1 MNNKSNAG
9 SQPVMQYTDEY
20 VENIA
25 KIVTEHLERH
35 DKVIDKAIIENL
47 IKADKNNTSDNAK
60 KKDI

>member
-1 MNNKSNAG
+1 
-9 SQPVMQYTDEY
+9 MQYTDEY